1 MQIDCKLLLYPRE
14 QESVHFKLTCSAI
27 DQHPY
32 LAFGDQNLA
41 NHSTQARIPCTWGG
55 GTNDTQTSFGIVLG
69 GEWSNAINNCGKWL
83 NGVGSGNSYNSIP
96 GSLGCTFWEEWF
108 KWNDDVKR
116 GILAY
121 NMATMDA
128 LQNWFFWTWRI
139 GNSTEMQYPTSP
151 QWHYKL
157 GVENG
162 WIPADPRAAG
172 GFCRS
177 MGIGGGQVSY
187 DSRGEG
193 GVGGSD
199 REVWTGLSQSQG

>member
-1 MQIDCKLLLYPRE
+1 MASPHLLI
-14 QESVHFKLTCSAI
+14 SSAI

-32 LAFGDQNLA
+32 LAFAEQNLA
-41 NHSTQARIPCTWGG
+41 NHTTQARVACSWGG
-55 GTNDTQTSFGIVLG
+55 GTNDTQGSFGIVLG

-96 GSLGCTFWEEWF
+96 NSLGCTHWEEWF
-108 KWNDDVKR
+108 KWDDATKK
-116 GILAY
+116 GLKDY

-151 QWHYKL
+151 MWNYKL

-162 WIPADPRAAG
+162 WIPADPRVAG
-172 GFCRS
+172 GFCKS
-177 MGIGGGQVSY
+177 IGVAGGQVSF
-187 DSRGEG
+187 
-193 GVGGSD
+193 
-199 REVWTGLSQSQG
+199 